1 MTAVSGISYP
11 LASQALHLQ
20 LIGWILPLYWLGLG
34 MRSAMLPGGV
44 AVTEIGDSWRSAET
58 AAVLGLWAVVATALA
73 RVALREMSHR
83 AAGSRPRAGERDR
96 TAR

>member
-1 MTAVSGISYP
+1 M
-11 LASQALHLQ
+11 
-20 LIGWILPLYWLGLG
+20 W
-34 MRSAMLPGGV
+34 SAMLPGGV

-73 RVALREMSHR
+73 LVALREMSHR

>member
-58 AAVLGLWAVVATALA
+58 AAVLGLWA
-73 RVALREMSHR
+73 
-83 AAGSRPRAGERDR
+83 GSRPRTWCMNRSSRDPVSAG
-96 TAR
+96 